1 MIIYRLLF
9 VVSSLNWWNVR
20 SFIPIL
26 SRCPYI
32 SRHEKSSTLRLSS
45 SSNDLPEFDLPD
57 DDINESSNSPSD
69 DQSAIMREKAEE
81 LRNQIR
87 DMESK
92 LGERRSNNNDL
103 YIPLPPK
110 LDEIEI
116 SDKKT
121 LKNKK
126 VLVIGAN
133 GRLGSMVTRRLLR
146 NHPEIGEVVAAVHY
160 VGERSSRG
168 YGRLSY
174 EVGAEDGVGTIGAA
188 WAPEEERNASFM
200 YSDEMKDYNLQKLRV
215 IDVELLDPAQC
226 KLIVESIDSV
236 VFCATDFN
244 NNAPRSVS
252 SLNLAFLYRAVAS
265 PDKGRVEIEGLTNI
279 LGALKQSKLNRK
291 KVAMLTNEESSSSAL
306 QGPNDPIS
314 VVLVSVSPNIFG
326 EYETP
331 FGEFNAI
338 KREGE
343 KILSDNFPSLSYTI
357 LQMGM
362 YEDNFVGESLDILFE
377 KVTKKDTDGTE
388 NKEKRRRKINR
399 RDAARAVSD
408 ALLDDE
414 LEGKTVEVWT
424 ALRG

>member
-1 MIIYRLLF
+1 M
-9 VVSSLNWWNVR
+9 
-20 SFIPIL
+20 
-26 SRCPYI
+26 
-32 SRHEKSSTLRLSS
+32 
-45 SSNDLPEFDLPD
+45 
-57 DDINESSNSPSD
+57 
-69 DQSAIMREKAEE
+69 
-81 LRNQIR
+81 
-87 DMESK
+87 
-92 LGERRSNNNDL
+92 
-103 YIPLPPK
+103 
-110 LDEIEI
+110 
-116 SDKKT
+116 
-121 LKNKK
+121 
-126 VLVIGAN
+126 
-133 GRLGSMVTRRLLR
+133 
-146 NHPEIGEVVAAVHY
+146 
-160 VGERSSRG
+160 
-168 YGRLSY
+168 
-174 EVGAEDGVGTIGAA
+174 
-188 WAPEEERNASFM
+188 
-200 YSDEMKDYNLQKLRV
+200 

-377 KVTKKDTDGTE
+377 KGTKKDTDGTE

>member
-9 VVSSLNWWNVR
+9 VVSSFNWWNVR
-20 SFIPIL
+20 SFIPVL
-26 SRCPYI
+26 SRCSYS

-57 DDINESSNSPSD
+57 DDNNESSNSPSE
-69 DQSAIMREKAEE
+69 DQSASMREKADE

-92 LGERRSNNNDL
+92 LGERRSNNNDV
-103 YIPLPPK
+103 YISLPPK
-110 LDEIEI
+110 LDEI

-252 SLNLAFLYRAVAS
+252 SLNLAFLFRAVAS

-291 KVAMLTNEESSSSAL
+291 KVAMLANGESSSSAL

-314 VVLVSVSPNIFG
+314 VVLVSVSPNVFG

-343 KILSDNFPSLSYTI
+343 KILSENFPSLTYTI

-362 YEDNFVGESLDILFE
+362 YEDNFVGESLDILSE
-377 KVTKKDTDGTE
+377 IVTMKEADETE
-388 NKEKRRRKINR
+388 QKEKRRRKINR

-408 ALLDDE
+408 ALLDDD